1 MLEAKSSGKFEK
13 CIQNSHFEQLSFAQ
27 ISVNIFNIL
36 TAVRANS
43 TVQKFAS
50 VMVILNSLRS
60 ALNISEP

>member
-1 MLEAKSSGKFEK
+1 MLEARSSGKFEK

-27 ISVNIFNIL
+27 ISVNIL